1 MKDKWYES
9 LLCCPQC
16 GSYLNIDVDVS
27 CQECDFYDETGAD
40 LRLQHRRHYKL
51 NVPSMDIDSL
61 IDKLNHIDLS
71 RPAITYNGPNALR
84 DSRQLMS
91 ELTQRIPQDGDVL
104 DLGCGPRDQ
113 FIPLSHLGFRYV
125 GIDYQ
130 NTASDF
136 LADGHAIPFQNE
148 SFDCVFS
155 YAVLEHLHNPFIAI
169 NEIARVLKPNGWYI
183 GTVSQGEPFHSS
195 FFHHTPW
202 GLLSLVGSMP
212 NLEIIRIWDSSDTLL
227 SLSSMGRYSH
237 LIKLALAGLNRA
249 NSWLPW
255 LTPRKMMWPERE
267 KRLDSLYRAG
277 SICFSIQKSVSDNA
291 DI

>member
-1 MKDKWYES
+1 MRNKMKNKWYEK

-16 GSYLNIDVDVS
+16 GNDLNFDVS
-27 CQECDFYDETGAD
+27 VSCKECDFNDVTGAD
-40 LRLQHRRHYKL
+40 LRLQHQRHYELK
-51 NVPSMDIDSL
+51 VSSMEMGSL

-71 RPAITYNGPNALR
+71 HPVLTYSGPNALR

-91 ELTQRIPQDGDVL
+91 ELTQRLPHKGDVL

-113 FIPLSHLGFRYV
+113 FVPLNHLGFRYV
-125 GIDYQ
+125 GIDYE
-130 NTASDF
+130 NTSSDF
-136 LADGHAIPFQNE
+136 LADAHAMPFKSD

-155 YAVLEHLHNPFIAI
+155 YAVLEHLYNPFIAI

-183 GTVSQGEPFHSS
+183 GTISQGEPFHSS

-202 GLLSLVGSMP
+202 GLLSLIGSASD
-212 NLEIIRIWDSSDTLL
+212 LEIVRMWDSSDTLL
-227 SLSSMGRYSH
+227 SLSSMGRYSR

-249 NSWLPW
+249 NTWFPW

-277 SICFSIQKSVSDNA
+277 SICFSIQKKSFE
-291 DI
+291 